1 MVANFNQNAK
11 EMSVKL
17 QFVTTVATILM
28 VGLTTVGVN
37 LAIISAMGEANDV
50 RFAQIDARFAQV
62 DARFEQ
68 VDARFEQVDARFEQ
82 VDARFERMDRRM
94 DQMEARIASLER
106 RVDDGFREMGAAI
119 ARLEGLMQG
128 ILGASQAASEGPAP
142 QQDSPT

>member
-1 MVANFNQNAK
+1 MVLMFTHNEK
-11 EMSVKL
+11 EMSVKH
-17 QFVTTVATILM
+17 QFITTVATILM
-28 VGLTTVGVN
+28 VGFTTVGVN

-68 VDARFEQVDARFEQ
+68 VDARFEQVDARFE
-82 VDARFERMDRRM
+82 RMDRRM
-94 DQMEARIASLER
+94 DQMEARIESLER

-128 ILGASQAASEGPAP
+128 LLGASQAASGHPAP
-142 QQDSPT
+142 QPDRPT

>member
-11 EMSVKL
+11 EMSVKH
-17 QFVTTVATILM
+17 QFITTVATILM
-28 VGLTTVGVN
+28 VGVTTVGVN
-37 LAIISAMGEANDV
+37 LAIVSAMGEANDV

-68 VDARFEQVDARFEQ
+68 VDARFD
-82 VDARFERMDRRM
+82 RMDRRM
-94 DQMEARIASLER
+94 DQMEARIESLER

-128 ILGASQAASEGPAP
+128 ILGASQAASGRPAP
-142 QQDSPT
+142 EPDRPT

>member
-1 MVANFNQNAK
+1 
-11 EMSVKL
+11 MSVKH

-68 VDARFEQVDARFEQ
+68 VDARFE
-82 VDARFERMDRRM
+82 RMDRRM
-94 DQMEARIASLER
+94 DQIEARIASLER

-142 QQDSPT
+142 QPDRPT

>member
-1 MVANFNQNAK
+1 MK
-11 EMSVKL
+11 H

-28 VGLTTVGVN
+28 VGVTTVGVN
-37 LAIISAMGEANDV
+37 LAIISAMAQANDV
-50 RFAQIDARFAQV
+50 RFAQIDARFA
-62 DARFEQ
+62 
-68 VDARFEQVDARFEQ
+68 QVDARFEQ

-106 RVDDGFREMGAAI
+106 RMDDGFREMGAAI

-142 QQDSPT
+142 QPDSPT

>member
-1 MVANFNQNAK
+1 
-11 EMSVKL
+11 MSVKH

-62 DARFEQ
+62 DARFEQVDARFAQ

-142 QQDSPT
+142 QPDSPT

>member
-1 MVANFNQNAK
+1 
-11 EMSVKL
+11 MSVKH

-28 VGLTTVGVN
+28 VGVTTVGVN
-37 LAIISAMGEANDV
+37 LAIISAMAQANDV
-50 RFAQIDARFAQV
+50 RFAQIDARFA
-62 DARFEQ
+62 
-68 VDARFEQVDARFEQ
+68 Q

>member
-1 MVANFNQNAK
+1 MVAKFNQNAK

-68 VDARFEQVDARFEQ
+68 VDARFE
-82 VDARFERMDRRM
+82 RMDRRM

-142 QQDSPT
+142 QPDSPT